1 MRRPE
6 RRVARGQQLVSRR
19 TAVAQARGTRSAPTR
34 FSPPSVPE
42 EWEMKAVFESEGDA
56 PTAPGNKA
64 YTTQLLATLE
74 YLHAICLRTW
84 LSRLANSS

>member
-1 MRRPE
+1 
-6 RRVARGQQLVSRR
+6 
-19 TAVAQARGTRSAPTR
+19 
-34 FSPPSVPE
+34 
-42 EWEMKAVFESEGDA
+42 MKAVFESEGDA